1 MGAMCGN
8 QEKKV
13 VKKEEPVF
21 IVPEP
26 ITHNPDPQNSPQIKD
41 NPNAQTDVKNATP
54 NVDNKDQQQ
63 SKPQEV
69 KPIQIEEKSILVK
82 LINYYQKNSE
92 EIFSGKVKTAKTF
105 TDLLK
110 EVTSKIEKIKESDLK
125 NYIFFH
131 NIDEHHNEVPYDSD
145 KTLEELFLIPDP
157 NQATKK
163 LITIFCVYSILDI
176 PENIIQAYTKTTLL
190 GKPIADEKNEALS
203 VIINNKK
210 DNSFS
215 IHQYFYE
222 NHHYTSNF
230 NEQSAYCNSLDT
242 LYISGGEDN
251 STGEVLNTFY
261 AVDLKKNI
269 ISLLPK
275 LNLER
280 ANHSMI
286 FIPNKYIFIVGGN
299 SQKSVELYDIEENEL
314 KVDSELNEI
323 RSEASLCCMNNRY
336 LYAFCGYEYS
346 IDFIESFEICDL
358 KKISRKWEKLDFKCQ
373 DSLKLE
379 IRFFSIT
386 YYDSCDKII
395 FLGGTLAN
403 DTLAEIQYIFDSQE
417 NSLEVFKPKEKTQN
431 YLIENHSGERF
442 FIPLKEKDDII
453 TTGLISHVSGC
464 FTMYNHNSKDG
475 VTSLNYNDTSLLD
488 KSIGEDR
495 KQVVNSD
502 EIKLKYLKNY
512 KVVYAAPIK
521 VVHEENDV
529 MEIVVGENQTKENVT
544 ENK

>member
-190 GKPIADEKNEALS
+190 GTPIADEKNEALS

-386 YYDSCDKII
+386 Y
-395 FLGGTLAN
+395 
-403 DTLAEIQYIFDSQE
+403 
-417 NSLEVFKPKEKTQN
+417 
-431 YLIENHSGERF
+431 LI
-442 FIPLKEKDDII
+442 
-453 TTGLISHVSGC
+453 HV
-464 FTMYNHNSKDG
+464 
-475 VTSLNYNDTSLLD
+475 
-488 KSIGEDR
+488 
-495 KQVVNSD
+495 
-502 EIKLKYLKNY
+502 IKLYSW
-512 KVVYAAPIK
+512 
-521 VVHEENDV
+521 EEL
-529 MEIVVGENQTKENVT
+529 
-544 ENK
+544 